1 MKLSYDEIAYFC
13 RQLALL
19 LHAGIGAADGVFL
32 LAEEETGTYQSFLK
46 ELGKQMDGGEHLSVA
61 MERCGAFPASFT
73 GMVTVGEQT
82 GRLEEVLE
90 SMARFYDQ
98 RSRSG
103 RQIKNA
109 IAYPAALLA
118 LMLMVVGV
126 LLIKVLP
133 VFDDVYHTLGSRLSG
148 VAASLL
154 QLGQLLKGAMP
165 VLFALL
171 AVLVLMILLYGFY
184 EPLRNEVNAWWRKRF
199 GDRGISRRYNNASF
213 ARALAMGL
221 GSGLPLETAVEQ
233 AGKLLEDVPEA
244 AMRCDRCAE
253 LLRSGAELPFAMET
267 SGFLLRAESRML
279 AVGLKQGNSDQI
291 MENIA
296 DRLLEQAEETL
307 ENTVAKIEPAMVL
320 LASALVGAILLAVM
334 LPLMNIMAA
343 IG

>member
-19 LHAGIGAADGVFL
+19 LDAGIGAAEGVFL

-165 VLFALL
+165 VLFALR

-221 GSGLPLETAVEQ
+221 GSGLPL
-233 AGKLLEDVPEA
+233 
-244 AMRCDRCAE
+244 
-253 LLRSGAELPFAMET
+253 ET

-320 LASALVGAILLAVM
+320 LASARVGAILLAVM
-334 LPLMNIMAA
+334 LPLMTIMAA

>member
-61 MERCGAFPASFT
+61 MERCGAFPGSFT
-73 GMVTVGEQT
+73 GMITVGEQT

-98 RSRSG
+98 RGRSG

-133 VFDDVYHTLGSRLSG
+133 VFDGVYHTLGSRLSG

-296 DRLLEQAEETL
+296 DRLLEQAEEAL

>member
-1 MKLSYDEIAYFC
+1 MQFWYSI
-13 RQLALL
+13 
-19 LHAGIGAADGVFL
+19 
-32 LAEEETGTYQSFLK
+32 
-46 ELGKQMDGGEHLSVA
+46 LSV
-61 MERCGAFPASFT
+61 
-73 GMVTVGEQT
+73 
-82 GRLEEVLE
+82 
-90 SMARFYDQ
+90 
-98 RSRSG
+98 
-103 RQIKNA
+103 
-109 IAYPAALLA
+109 
-118 LMLMVVGV
+118 
-126 LLIKVLP
+126 LP
-133 VFDDVYHTLGSRLSG
+133 FEW
-148 VAASLL
+148 A
-154 QLGQLLKGAMP
+154 QPGQMYFMKH
-165 VLFALL
+165 ALL

-253 LLRSGAELPFAMET
+253 LLRSGAELPVAMET

-296 DRLLEQAEETL
+296 DRLLEQAEEAL

-334 LPLMNIMAA
+334 LPLLMRSDAAFEGLVALLPERDWSEPIISLLAGLFAAWILLSRALGLHHRERDIMVPVRPGRVSPITTGILLGAVSILYLAYLFSQLAYFWGGLSGILPEGYTLADGTPLEQGIGSSYVAIVPTTSTIAA
-343 IG
+343 E